1 MGQAVRRRTA
11 CPLFACVLGD
21 VDDRDSAEI
30 DYGRTCVMSTLKP
43 VSAEKLT
50 VKVLMRS
57 PLSPETKAPPTGV
70 TTGTAAAVK
79 IPAAM
84 SILYVPALVL
94 VTVTP
99 CEANCGTPLGAT
111 TAPTLMP
118 APVAPVGPCGP
129 VAPVSPVGPCGPVA
143 PVSPVG
149 PVRPI
154 GPCGPVAPVGPV
166 RPIGPVA
173 PVSPIGPCG
182 PAGPVAPVGPV
193 RPIGPGGPTAPSP
206 PCGPCGPAGPLA
218 PVGPAGP
225 GGPAVPGVGAQ

>member
-11 CPLFACVLGD
+11 CPLFAWVLGD
-21 VDDRDSAEI
+21 GDDRDSAEI

-143 PVSPVG
+143 PVSPF
-149 PVRPI
+149 
-154 GPCGPVAPVGPV
+154 GPCGPVAPVSPFGPC
-166 RPIGPVA
+166 GPVA
-173 PVSPIGPCG
+173 PMSPFGPCGPTGPAGPCG
-182 PAGPVAPVGPV
+182 PAVPV
-193 RPIGPGGPTAPSP
+193 RFQLTATSDGRQLSP
-206 PCGPCGPAGPLA
+206 AL
-218 PVGPAGP
+218 VSSTRRLTTFFL
-225 GGPAVPGVGAQ
+225 